1 MLAALITPREQPLRI
16 VLVLP
21 ARAER
26 GKWANDQ
33 YVSRLRAAD
42 GGRGIVSV
50 YVLYTSGPT
59 AGAHPFT
66 DRPIYVHSKIAIMD
80 DAWLM
85 VGSANMNDWGF
96 VTDSELNVLIHDAG
110 LARDLR
116 LDLWAEHLALP
127 RAEVAQQEPVHLV
140 DHVWGERAR
149 DTVQRVTSGD
159 RP

>member
-66 DRPIYVHSKIAIMD
+66 DRPIYVHSKIAIVD
-80 DAWLM
+80 DEWLM